1 MISAFLLA
9 LREGVEAALVVGI
22 VLVYL
27 DRSGRRALAKYVW
40 AGTVLAVAG
49 SIAAA
54 VLLQRW
60 RISEDGY
67 EGVLMLVAGA
77 LVVTMIL
84 WMNRVARS
92 LRKEIEQRVD
102 TYADRGGFAA
112 GFGLGLFVFLMII
125 REGAELVLILR
136 AVEFSS
142 EGLGVWIGA
151 ALGLA
156 SAVAVGI
163 FFFKGTLRIPLRR
176 FFAVTATILI
186 VVAFQLGLTGLHEL
200 SEAEWLP
207 SSRAEMA
214 WIGPIVRNEIF
225 FFVVILGV
233 AGLAILRQYAA
244 TPQSVAAEPIS
255 SANSAERRRL
265 EWERRKQRRWTFAGA
280 FAFLAVILLL
290 TTDFVY
296 ARAASKPAM
305 AQELVAV
312 NGAVRIPLSELTDS
326 NLHFFSAGSGGTVV
340 RFLVIHKH
348 NGEYAVALDACQIC
362 GARGYRQEG
371 DNIICRNCGAAMYA
385 PSIGEAGG
393 CNPIPV
399 SSHVMGAQIVVDLSS
414 LSGATAQI
422 HP

>member
-1 MISAFLLA
+1 
-9 LREGVEAALVVGI
+9 
-22 VLVYL
+22 
-27 DRSGRRALAKYVW
+27 
-40 AGTVLAVAG
+40 
-49 SIAAA
+49 
-54 VLLQRW
+54 
-60 RISEDGY
+60 
-67 EGVLMLVAGA
+67 
-77 LVVTMIL
+77 
-84 WMNRVARS
+84 
-92 LRKEIEQRVD
+92 
-102 TYADRGGFAA
+102 
-112 GFGLGLFVFLMII
+112 
-125 REGAELVLILR
+125 
-136 AVEFSS
+136 
-142 EGLGVWIGA
+142 
-151 ALGLA
+151 
-156 SAVAVGI
+156 
-163 FFFKGTLRIPLRR
+163 
-176 FFAVTATILI
+176 
-186 VVAFQLGLTGLHEL
+186 
-200 SEAEWLP
+200 
-207 SSRAEMA
+207 MA

-312 NGAVRIPLSELTDS
+312 
-326 NLHFFSAGSGGTVV
+326 
-340 RFLVIHKH
+340 IHKH

>member
-1 MISAFLLA
+1 MFSALLLA

-22 VLVYL
+22 VLAYL
-27 DRSGRRALAKYVW
+27 DRSGRRALAAYVW
-40 AGTVLAVAG
+40 AGTALAVVG

-54 VLLQRW
+54 ALLQRW

-67 EGVLMLVAGA
+67 EGVLMLAAGA

-84 WMNRVARS
+84 WMNRVART
-92 LRKEIEQRVD
+92 LRMEIEQRVD
-102 TYADRGGFAA
+102 AYATRGGFGA

-125 REGAELVLILR
+125 REGAELVLVLR

-142 EGLGVWIGA
+142 QGLGVWIGA

-156 SAVAVGI
+156 FAAALGI
-163 FFFKGTLRIPLRR
+163 FFFKGTLRIPLHK
-176 FFAVTATILI
+176 FFAVTTTILI

-207 SSRAEMA
+207 SSRTEMA

-225 FFVVILGV
+225 FFVAILGV
-233 AGLAILRQYAA
+233 AGLAILRQHGAI
-244 TPQSVAAEPIS
+244 PRS
-255 SANSAERRRL
+255 SAAQPVTAANTAERRRL
-265 EWERRKQRRWTFAGA
+265 EWERRQQRRWTFAGA

-290 TTDFVY
+290 TADFVY
-296 ARAASKPAM
+296 ARAASKPA
-305 AQELVAV
+305 AARELTVV
-312 NGAVRIPLSELTDS
+312 NGVVTIPLSELTDS
-326 NLHFFSAGSGGTVV
+326 NLHFYSADSGGTQL
-340 RFLVIHKH
+340 RFLVIHKR
-348 NGEYAVALDACQIC
+348 NGQYAVALDACQIC

-371 DNIICRNCGAAMYA
+371 DNIICRNCGAAIYA
-385 PSIGEAGG
+385 PSIGDSGG

-399 SSHVMGAQIVVDLSS
+399 PSNVSGPELLVNLSALAGS
-414 LSGATAQI
+414 AAQI

>member
-1 MISAFLLA
+1 MISALLLA

-54 VLLQRW
+54 ALLQRW

-102 TYADRGGFAA
+102 TYASRGGFAA

-156 SAVAVGI
+156 LAVAVGI
-163 FFFKGTLRIPLRR
+163 FFFKGTLRIPLQK
-176 FFAVTATILI
+176 FFAVTTTILI

-207 SSRAEMA
+207 SSRTEMA

-244 TPQSVAAEPIS
+244 TPQSVAAEPVS
-255 SANSAERRRL
+255 STNTAERRRL

-290 TTDFVY
+290 TADFVY
-296 ARAASKPAM
+296 ARAASKPAT

-312 NGAVRIPLSELTDS
+312 NGVVTILLSELTDS
-326 NLHFFSAGSGGTVV
+326 NLHFYSAESGGTVV

-385 PSIGEAGG
+385 PSIGEVGG

-399 SSHVMGAQIVVDLSS
+399 TSHVMGAQIVVDLSS